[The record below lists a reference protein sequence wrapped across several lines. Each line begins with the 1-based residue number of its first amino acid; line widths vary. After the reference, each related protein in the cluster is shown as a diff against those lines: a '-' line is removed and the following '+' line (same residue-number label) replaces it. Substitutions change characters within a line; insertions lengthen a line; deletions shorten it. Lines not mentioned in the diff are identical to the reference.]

1 MRQGPPRGGGA
12 KIPGNPE
19 KKPLLAYLCEE
30 SPVHDE
36 HLLVDAVR
44 QGQPVVDLGEELR
57 HVGRVLGLDLALE
70 AVHLVHVLALVVA
83 PLCGDMHS
91 LRIKQL
97 QL

>member
-1 MRQGPPRGGGA
+1 MPRS
-12 KIPGNPE
+12 PGTPRKNFSSSDS
-19 KKPLLAYLCEE
+19 LTNLCEE

-36 HLLVDAVR
+36 HLLVDAVG

-83 PLCGDMHS
+83 PVCVDIRVGNMVE
-91 LRIKQL
+91 I
-97 QL
+97 